1 MMETFSLKMN
11 LTDDEIDLLKQ
22 QEYPILLSDARN
34 YEDVHYGGLCSAS
47 VYEIIITGHNAE
59 LSCTIFT
66 PNAIKEYIDCGVD
79 YCLKIITD
87 NGKFQYIRFDK
98 AEDKFVMTHA
108 LMKIEEEH
116 KRILR
121 NIDKIPRDKE
131 HLLMQ
136 VVSLMEQV
144 K

>member
-1 MMETFSLKMN
+1 MIETFSLKMN

-22 QEYPILLSDARN
+22 QEYPILLSAARN
-34 YEDVHYGGLCSAS
+34 YEDNHYSELCAS
-47 VYEIIITGHNAE
+47 VNQIIVTEGNAE
-59 LSCTIFT
+59 LLCNVFL
-66 PNAIKEYIDCGVD
+66 PNAIKEYIDWGVH
-79 YCLKIITD
+79 YSLKIMTD

-98 AEDKFVMTHA
+98 AEDKLVMLHA

-116 KRILR
+116 KRILS

-131 HLLMQ
+131 DLLMQ
-136 VVSLMEQV
+136 AVSLMEQV

>member
-22 QEYPILLSDARN
+22 QEYPILLSAARN
-34 YEDVHYGGLCSAS
+34 YEDNHYGELCAS
-47 VYEIIITGHNAE
+47 VYEIIVTGGNAE
-59 LSCTIFT
+59 LVCRVYT

-87 NGKFQYIRFDK
+87 KGKFQYIRFDK
-98 AEDKFVMTHA
+98 AEDKLVMTHA
-108 LMKIEEEH
+108 LMKIEQEH
-116 KRILR
+116 KRILN
-121 NIDKIPRDKE
+121 NIDKISRDKE
-131 HLLMQ
+131 DLLMQ
-136 VVSLMEQV
+136 VVSLMEQI